1 MISVTQLRAGKAF
14 KDGNRVYQ
22 VLEYKHTKMGRGNA
36 TIRVKAK
43 DILTGVVLDKSFIS
57 GSKVEDVDLI
67 SRSMQYLYLDKDE
80 VYFMDPTT
88 FEQIKLDRALVE
100 EQIKYFKEG
109 MTVKVSFYEENPFSV
124 ELPNSMVFEVGFA
137 PPGIKG
143 DSANPGNKPVV
154 LENGLTVQ
162 VPLFIKK
169 GNKVKIDV
177 RTGDY
182 VSRVN

>member
-1 MISVTQLRAGKAF
+1 MISVTELRAGRAF
-14 KDGNRVYQ
+14 RDGDNVYQ

-43 DILTGVVLDKSFIS
+43 NILTGSIIDKSFVS
-57 GSKVEDVDLI
+57 GSKVEDIDLL
-67 SRSMQYLYLDKDE
+67 SRSMQYLYSDKDE

-88 FEQIKLDRALVE
+88 FEQIKLDRALIE
-100 EQIKYFKEG
+100 EQIKFFKEG
-109 MTVKVSFYEENPFSV
+109 MTVKVCFYEENPFSV
-124 ELPNSMVFEVGFA
+124 ELPNSMVFKVGSA
-137 PPGIKG
+137 PPGVKG
-143 DSANPGNKPVV
+143 DSASPGNKPVV

-169 GNKVKIDV
+169 GDEVKIDT
-177 RTGDY
+177 RTGSY